1 MKENLIKVTII
12 NKQALDALTAG
23 LSGIDKDSAIKSGL
37 SKGGEVI
44 KRGGMERLKNGC
56 VPVREVKPVICFV
69 HSLYESKEKSWEFS
83 QVFRKERMAETILT
97 WSIWEQ

>member
-44 KRGGMERLKNGC
+44 KRGGIEEPDACRPG
-56 VPVREVKPVICFV
+56 R
-69 HSLYESKEKSWEFS
+69 
-83 QVFRKERMAETILT
+83 
-97 WSIWEQ
+97 

>member
-1 MKENLIKVTII
+1 MKENLIEVTII

-44 KRGGMERLKNGC
+44 KRGGMERLKNRMRAG
-56 VPVREVKPVICFV
+56 PGGKTGNLLR
-69 HSLYESKEKSWEFS
+69 SLYGLKGTNRECS
-83 QVFRKERMAETILT
+83 QVLKKGKRAETIRT